1 MATDEDLSQFDKV
14 SDALISLLDIEASR
28 KVLLNNFD
36 FGKLLS
42 RLDEIVPGRSSRG
55 SGRDVAPEEKELLI
69 GICKFVK
76 KTLLSPSGL
85 FFFLKNKSYLEYLI
99 EALKQPL
106 HTVAKKHV
114 LGLFEHWFR
123 VFLGRTLPPYFG
135 ILAVHLFAECGF
147 YDTLM
152 ELSMAGLFQK
162 QTRLIA
168 RLFLCLAYEC
178 LDRSAIPSYDH
189 LFYSMRPRR
198 NRSDVFDQKQ
208 HGEQTFVSKI
218 ESILENN
225 SEILFETLQNSQ
237 FLYK

>member
-1 MATDEDLSQFDKV
+1 M
-14 SDALISLLDIEASR
+14 
-28 KVLLNNFD
+28 LNNFD

-42 RLDEIVPGRSSRG
+42 RLYDIVPNQSSNDPRS
-55 SGRDVAPEEKELLI
+55 DVSSEDKEMLL
-69 GICKFVK
+69 GLCKFVK

-106 HTVAKKHV
+106 HRVAKKHV
-114 LGLFEHWFR
+114 LEVFEHWFR

-147 YDTLM
+147 YDTIM
-152 ELSMAGLFQK
+152 ELSMAGSFQR

-178 LDRSAIPSYDH
+178 LDRLAIPSYDH
-189 LFYSMRPRR
+189 LFYSMQPKKKGREICE
-198 NRSDVFDQKQ
+198 QKR
-208 HGEQTFVSKI
+208 HTDQTFVSRI

-225 SEILFETLQNSQ
+225 SEILFETLQNSK
-237 FLYK
+237 LYYQ